1 MGNVVEQRQLLRRRR
16 LRSALLGLDLLPA
29 PLDRRLIELGQ
40 IRRAIQVAVG
50 KYVGM
55 ATDQLG
61 GDAVDHRGEV
71 EAALLAAQLAVVDH
85 LEQQV
90 AELARQV
97 GEVAA
102 LDGVGHLVGL
112 LEGMRDDA
120 RIVLLE
126 VPRAA
131 VLRVAQASHQ
141 VQQVVQ
147 LVRRHLRLPSGCAAL
162 R

>member
-1 MGNVVEQRQLLRRRR
+1 M
-16 LRSALLGLDLLPA
+16 
-29 PLDRRLIELGQ
+29 
-40 IRRAIQVAVG
+40 
-50 KYVGM
+50 GM
-55 ATDQLG
+55 AADQLA
-61 GDAVDHRGEV
+61 GDAVDHAIEL
-71 EAALLAAQLAVVDH
+71 ETPLLAGQLAVVDH